1 VLNQLPG
8 GYRPLRKNVRRDVV
22 LYFRTL
28 AQLLED
34 KLLQTIQ
41 GAAACTSCLW
51 LLLRDMRI

>member
-8 GYRPLRKNVRRDVV
+8 GYRPLRKNVREDVV

-28 AQLLED
+28 AQQLED

-41 GAAACTSCLW
+41 VPQPAPLPLATFA
-51 LLLRDMRI
+51 